1 MIESKRTCVLLKF
14 NGDAI
19 VCQTVSLPSPKPW
32 QNVPFVY
39 NKYIHECRNYT
50 SYIHIYIYYA
60 YIYMLYKNIY
70 NYCIY
75 VYMYIYII
83 YAYIYIYIYTHIY
96 IYFFLGKSLF
106 ITFIFIERLMCTS
119 IFFMFV
125 DKKRNNSI
133 SNFKVLSTIFSIVIK
148 KISKILYSL
157 GII

>member
-50 SYIHIYIYYA
+50 SY
-60 YIYMLYKNIY
+60 
-70 NYCIY
+70 
-75 VYMYIYII
+75 V
-83 YAYIYIYIYTHIY
+83 HIY